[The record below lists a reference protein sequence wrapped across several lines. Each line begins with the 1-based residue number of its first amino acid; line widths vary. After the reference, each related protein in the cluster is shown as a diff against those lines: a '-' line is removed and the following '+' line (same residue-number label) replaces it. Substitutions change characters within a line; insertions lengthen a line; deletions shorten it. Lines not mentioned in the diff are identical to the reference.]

1 MSFLHSDNIFIEII
15 KTIIIVYM
23 ANAIGSDVAETKD
36 GRAIITILLICIG
49 SYGLF
54 R

>member
-15 KTIIIVYM
+15 KTIIIVFA
-23 ANAIGSDVAETKD
+23 ANAVGSDVAETKD
-36 GRAIITILLICIG
+36 GRTIITILLICVG
-49 SYGLF
+49 TYGLF